1 MLNAHRANLWVGG
14 AERNSPMDGL
24 SQRQKSIYR
33 YIQQFMQ
40 DNGYPPAIRN
50 IQNDLNIS
58 STSVVAY
65 NLKKL
70 EALGLLSRDA
80 KFARGM
86 KLAQAE
92 VEATP
97 APVVRTR
104 QLPLA
109 GFISAG
115 SPIPS
120 PEQADPGE
128 LVDVPADL
136 VPDRMQDVYA
146 LRVKGNSM
154 IDALI
159 ADGDLVLMRYT
170 QQIENGQTA
179 AVRVID
185 RNEVTLK
192 RVYIEGDKLRL
203 QPANPTMDAWTEEA
217 SNVEVQGRVI
227 GVVRSML

>member
-1 MLNAHRANLWVGG
+1 
-14 AERNSPMDGL
+14 MDGL
-24 SQRQKSIYR
+24 SQRQKSIYG
-33 YIQQFMQ
+33 YIQKFMQ

-50 IQNDLNIS
+50 IQNDLKIS

-70 EALGLLSRDA
+70 EERGLLSRDA

-86 KLAQAE
+86 KLPAAE
-92 VEATP
+92 AETA
-97 APVVRTR
+97 
-104 QLPLA
+104 PLA
-109 GFISAG
+109 LRRVGLVGTISAG
-115 SPIPS
+115 APIPV
-120 PEQADPGE
+120 PDQGE
-128 LVDVPADL
+128 TDEFVDVPAEL
-136 VPDRMQDVYA
+136 VPERVQDVYA

-159 ADGDLVLMRYT
+159 ADGDLILMRYT

-179 AVRVID
+179 AVRVMD

-192 RVYIEGDKLRL
+192 KVYFEGNKVRL
-203 QPANPTMDAWTEEA
+203 QPANPTMEAWTEDA
-217 SNVEVQGRVI
+217 TNVEVQGRVV

>member
-1 MLNAHRANLWVGG
+1 
-14 AERNSPMDGL
+14 MDGL

-86 KLAQAE
+86 KLAHAE
-92 VEATP
+92 TEQRP
-97 APVVRTR
+97 APTVNTR
-104 QLPLA
+104 QVQLA

-115 SPIPS
+115 SPIPG

-128 LVDVPADL
+128 LVDVPNDL

-159 ADGDLVLMRYT
+159 ADGDIVLMRYT

-192 RVYIEGDKLRL
+192 RVYFEGNKLRL
-203 QPANPTMDAWTEEA
+203 QPANPTMDAWTEDA

>member
-1 MLNAHRANLWVGG
+1 
-14 AERNSPMDGL
+14 MDGL

-86 KLAQAE
+86 KLAQSE
-92 VEATP
+92 TEQTP
-97 APVVRTR
+97 PPVVNAR
-104 QLPLA
+104 QVQLA

-115 SPIPS
+115 SPIPG

-192 RVYIEGDKLRL
+192 RVYFEGNKLRL
-203 QPANPTMDAWTEEA
+203 QPANPTMDAWTEDA
-217 SNVEVQGRVI
+217 TNVEVQGRVI

>member
-1 MLNAHRANLWVGG
+1 
-14 AERNSPMDGL
+14 
-24 SQRQKSIYR
+24 
-33 YIQQFMQ
+33 MQ

-86 KLAQAE
+86 KLAQSE
-92 VEATP
+92 VEQAP
-97 APVVRTR
+97 AAGGNTR
-104 QLPLA
+104 QVPLA

-120 PEQADPGE
+120 PEQADPSE

-192 RVYIEGDKLRL
+192 RVYFEGNKLRL
-203 QPANPTMDAWTEEA
+203 QPANPTMEAWTEDA

>member
-1 MLNAHRANLWVGG
+1 
-14 AERNSPMDGL
+14 MDGL

-92 VEATP
+92 ADPTP
-97 APVVRTR
+97 APVSATR

-120 PEQADPGE
+120 PEQADPTE

-203 QPANPTMDAWTEEA
+203 QPANPTMDAWTEDA

>member
-1 MLNAHRANLWVGG
+1 
-14 AERNSPMDGL
+14 MDGL
-24 SQRQKSIYR
+24 SQRQKSIYS
-33 YIQQFMQ
+33 YIQKFVH

-70 EALGLLSRDA
+70 EERGLLLRDA

-86 KLAQAE
+86 KIPSAE
-92 VEATP
+92 VESVPAFTP
-97 APVVRTR
+97 NTR
-104 QLPLA
+104 RVGLV
-109 GFISAG
+109 GTISAG
-115 SPIPS
+115 APIPV
-120 PEQADPGE
+120 PDQGE
-128 LVDVPADL
+128 TDEYVDVPADL
-136 VPDRMQDVYA
+136 VPERVQDVYA

-170 QQIENGQTA
+170 EQVENGQTA
-179 AVRVID
+179 AVRVMD

-192 RVYIEGDKLRL
+192 KIYFEGDKVRL
-203 QPANPTMDAWTEEA
+203 QPANPTMEAWTEDA
-217 SNVEVQGRVI
+217 GNVQVQGRVV

>member
-1 MLNAHRANLWVGG
+1 
-14 AERNSPMDGL
+14 MDGL
-24 SQRQKSIYR
+24 SQRQKSIFR

-50 IQNDLNIS
+50 IQTDLKIS

-70 EALGLLSRDA
+70 EAMGLLQRDA

-86 KLAQAE
+86 KLASEPESPPQL
-92 VEATP
+92 TP
-97 APVVRTR
+97 NTR
-104 QLPLA
+104 RVGLV
-109 GFISAG
+109 GTISAG
-115 SPIPS
+115 SPIPV
-120 PEQADPGE
+120 PDQGE
-128 LVDVPADL
+128 TDEFVDVPADL
-136 VPDRMQDVYA
+136 IPERLQDVYA

-159 ADGDLVLMRYT
+159 ADGDLILMRYT

-192 RVYIEGDKLRL
+192 KVYFEGNTIRL
-203 QPANPTMDAWTEEA
+203 QPANPTMDAWSEDA
-217 SNVEVQGRVI
+217 SNVEVQGRVV

>member
-1 MLNAHRANLWVGG
+1 MRTAVP
-14 AERNSPMDGL
+14 ERKPLMDGL
-24 SQRQKSIYR
+24 SQRQKSIYS
-33 YIQQFMQ
+33 YIQKFVH

-70 EALGLLSRDA
+70 EERGLLLRDA

-86 KLAQAE
+86 KIPSAE
-92 VEATP
+92 VESVPAFTP
-97 APVVRTR
+97 NTR
-104 QLPLA
+104 RVGLV
-109 GFISAG
+109 GTISAG
-115 SPIPS
+115 APIPV
-120 PEQADPGE
+120 PDQGE
-128 LVDVPADL
+128 TDEYVDVPADL
-136 VPDRMQDVYA
+136 VPERVQDVYA

-170 QQIENGQTA
+170 EQVENGQTA
-179 AVRVID
+179 AVRVMD

-192 RVYIEGDKLRL
+192 KIYFEGDKVRL
-203 QPANPTMDAWTEEA
+203 QPANPTMEAWTEDA
-217 SNVEVQGRVI
+217 GNVQVQGRVV

>member
-1 MLNAHRANLWVGG
+1 MH
-14 AERNSPMDGL
+14 
-24 SQRQKSIYR
+24 
-33 YIQQFMQ
+33 

-50 IQNDLNIS
+50 IQNDLKIS

-70 EALGLLSRDA
+70 EERGMLTRDA

-86 KLAQAE
+86 KLPAAE
-92 VEATP
+92 VEAAP
-97 APVVRTR
+97 AAVTTLRRVGLVGT
-104 QLPLA
+104 
-109 GFISAG
+109 ISAG
-115 SPIPS
+115 SPIPV
-120 PEQADPGE
+120 PDQGETDEYVDVPGE
-128 LVDVPADL
+128 LVPERV
-136 VPDRMQDVYA
+136 QDVYA

-159 ADGDLVLMRYT
+159 ADGDLILMRYT

-192 RVYIEGDKLRL
+192 RVYFEGNKLRL
-203 QPANPTMDAWTEEA
+203 QPANPTMEAWTEDA
-217 SNVEVQGRVI
+217 ANVEVQGRVV